1 MQGEYLLAKLRRLDH
16 PAIIDIRGKGLLVG
30 VEIDP
35 AFAGARK
42 VCDALVERGVLT
54 KDTHGT
60 VVRMAPPLTIESEQI
75 DQAVAALGRAL
86 ERIAA
91 AEPVAA

>member
-1 MQGEYLLAKLRRLDH
+1 VQGDYLLARLDRLDH

-35 AFAGARK
+35 AFAGARR
-42 VCDALVERGVLT
+42 VCDALVDEGVLT

-60 VVRMAPPLTIESEQI
+60 VVRMAPPLTIKSEQI

>member
-1 MQGEYLLAKLRRLDH
+1 M
-16 PAIIDIRGKGLLVG
+16 
-30 VEIDP
+30 
-35 AFAGARK
+35 
-42 VCDALVERGVLT
+42 LT

-60 VVRMAPPLTIESEQI
+60 VVRMAPPLTIKSEQI

-91 AEPVAA
+91 AEPIAA